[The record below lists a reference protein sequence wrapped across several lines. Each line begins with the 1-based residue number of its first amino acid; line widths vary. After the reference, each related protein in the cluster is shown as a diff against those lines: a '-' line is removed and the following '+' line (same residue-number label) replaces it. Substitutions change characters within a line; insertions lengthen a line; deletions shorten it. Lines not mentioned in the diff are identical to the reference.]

1 MKLSVLGFWQPTP
14 SQPVPGPVHIMKLV
28 SVFLSVISI
37 GALRSVPLMTIFDV
51 SAFANNSAGIASRR
65 RMYKTESTRFFTAR
79 THFCLKLD
87 HPRLDRSIY
96 GSAVVTRRYH
106 NYALFVRPTAGST
119 SDIAVFHQLG
129 SGVPVNPFAKSEL
142 LY

>member
-37 GALRSVPLMTIFDV
+37 GALRSAPLMTIFDV

-96 GSAVVTRRYH
+96 GSAVVTRRLRSEPGLECKGDVTTVMGG
-106 NYALFVRPTAGST
+106 ALRSWAGT
-119 SDIAVFHQLG
+119 ICRIDPG
-129 SGVPVNPFAKSEL
+129 SSSIS
-142 LY
+142 

>member
-37 GALRSVPLMTIFDV
+37 GALRSAPLMTIFDV

-96 GSAVVTRRYH
+96 GSAVVTRWDEKAGVRRDAVRSQVID
-106 NYALFVRPTAGST
+106 ALEAQKIKETG
-119 SDIAVFHQLG
+119 
-129 SGVPVNPFAKSEL
+129 NE
-142 LY
+142 